1 MLCKSKNVKKLY
13 FTAGFLPFLFINMT
27 VVICAPTARA
37 QDPSAEQ
44 TDGIISGTVL
54 LTTGNRP
61 ASQVAG
67 RLKSSSVGVFCSVLT
82 VFEWHFEARSFTSSP
97 CDCVGYG

>member
-13 FTAGFLPFLFINMT
+13 FTAGFLPFLFINVT

-37 QDPSAEQ
+37 QDPSSEQ

-54 LTTGNRP
+54 LKTGKRP
-61 ASQVAG
+61 ASQVAVK
-67 RLKSSSVGVFCSVLT
+67 LKAHAVGICGGVLT
-82 VFEWHFEARSFTSSP
+82 DFEGHVDGRILAPSTYEI
-97 CDCVGYG
+97 VVVV